1 MNSLFFFIIV
11 FPIIEILLLI
21 KIGGLIG
28 AFNTIL
34 LIFMT
39 AMAGIFF
46 ARIQGFNTLRSG
58 FINIYQNKLP
68 IFEIISGASI
78 AIAAF
83 FLIIPGFISDA
94 LGFFLLIPLTR
105 RLIISKLF
113 KSKVVKKEDDIIE
126 AEVIEEKKDEL

>member
-34 LIFMT
+34 LIFLT

-113 KSKVVKKEDDIIE
+113 KSKVVKKEDDVIE

>member
-39 AMAGIFF
+39 AMAGIFI

-113 KSKVVKKEDDIIE
+113 KSKVVKKEDDVIE

>member
-34 LIFMT
+34 LIFLT

-58 FINIYQNKLP
+58 FINVYQNKLP

-105 RLIISKLF
+105 RLIINKLF
-113 KSKVVKKEDDIIE
+113 KSKVVKKEDDVIE

>member
-58 FINIYQNKLP
+58 FINIYKNKLP

-113 KSKVVKKEDDIIE
+113 KSKVVKKEDDVIE

>member
-58 FINIYQNKLP
+58 FINVYQNKLP

-83 FLIIPGFISDA
+83 F
-94 LGFFLLIPLTR
+94 
-105 RLIISKLF
+105 
-113 KSKVVKKEDDIIE
+113 
-126 AEVIEEKKDEL
+126 

>member
-28 AFNTIL
+28 AFTTIL
-34 LIFMT
+34 LIFIT

-58 FINIYQNKLP
+58 FINVYQNKLP

-83 FLIIPGFISDA
+83 LLIIPGFISDA

-105 RLIISKLF
+105 KLIISKLF
-113 KSKVVKKEDDIIE
+113 KSKVAKKKDDVIE
-126 AEVIEEKKDEL
+126 AEIIEEKKDEL

>member
-28 AFNTIL
+28 ALNTIL
-34 LIFMT
+34 LIFIT

-58 FINIYQNKLP
+58 FINVYQNKLP

-78 AIAAF
+78 ALAAF

-113 KSKVVKKEDDIIE
+113 KSKVVKKEDDVIE

>member
-34 LIFMT
+34 LIFIT

-58 FINIYQNKLP
+58 FINVYQNKLP

-113 KSKVVKKEDDIIE
+113 KSKVVKKEDDVIE

>member
-34 LIFMT
+34 LIFIT

-94 LGFFLLIPLTR
+94 FGFFLLIPLTR
-105 RLIISKLF
+105 KFIIGKLF
-113 KSKVVKKEDDIIE
+113 KSKVVEKEDDVIE

>member
-58 FINIYQNKLP
+58 FINVYQNKLP

-105 RLIISKLF
+105 RLIINKLF
-113 KSKVVKKEDDIIE
+113 KSKVVKKEDDVIE

>member
-83 FLIIPGFISDA
+83 FLIIPGLITDA

-113 KSKVVKKEDDIIE
+113 KSKVVKKEDDVIE

>member
-58 FINIYQNKLP
+58 FINVYQNKLP

-83 FLIIPGFISDA
+83 LLIIPGFISDA

-105 RLIISKLF
+105 KLIISKLF
-113 KSKVVKKEDDIIE
+113 KSKVAKKKDDVIE
-126 AEVIEEKKDEL
+126 AEIIEEKKDEL

>member
-1 MNSLFFFIIV
+1 
-11 FPIIEILLLI
+11 
-21 KIGGLIG
+21 
-28 AFNTIL
+28 
-34 LIFMT
+34 MT

-113 KSKVVKKEDDIIE
+113 KSKVVKKEDDVIE

>member
-28 AFNTIL
+28 TFNTIL

>member
-28 AFNTIL
+28 ALNTVL
-34 LIFMT
+34 LIFIT
-39 AMAGIFF
+39 AVVGVFF
-46 ARIQGFNTLRSG
+46 ARIQGMNTLKSG

-78 AIAAF
+78 AVAAF
-83 FLIIPGFISDA
+83 FLILPGFISDTF
-94 LGFFLLIPLTR
+94 GFLLLIPFSR
-105 RLIISKLF
+105 KLIIKLLF
-113 KSKVVKKEDDIIE
+113 KNKLAKKKDDVIE
-126 AEVIEEKKDEL
+126 AEIIEEKKDEL

>member
-28 AFNTIL
+28 ALNTVL
-34 LIFMT
+34 LIFIT
-39 AMAGIFF
+39 AVVGVFF
-46 ARIQGFNTLRSG
+46 ARIQGMNTLKSG

-78 AIAAF
+78 AVAAF
-83 FLIIPGFISDA
+83 FLILPGFISDTF
-94 LGFFLLIPLTR
+94 GFLLLIPFSR
-105 RLIISKLF
+105 KLIIKLLF
-113 KSKVVKKEDDIIE
+113 KNKMTKKKDDVIE
-126 AEVIEEKKDEL
+126 AEIIEEKKDEL

>member
-1 MNSLFFFIIV
+1 MNSLLFFIIV

-58 FINIYQNKLP
+58 FINVYQNKLP

-83 FLIIPGFISDA
+83 LLIIPGFISDA

-105 RLIISKLF
+105 KLIISKLF
-113 KSKVVKKEDDIIE
+113 KSKVAKKKDDVIE
-126 AEVIEEKKDEL
+126 AEIIEEKKDEL

>member
-58 FINIYQNKLP
+58 FINVYQNKLP

-83 FLIIPGFISDA
+83 LLIIPGFISDA

-113 KSKVVKKEDDIIE
+113 KSKVVKKEDDVIE

>member
-83 FLIIPGFISDA
+83 FLIIPGFISAA

-113 KSKVVKKEDDIIE
+113 KSKVVKKEDDVIE

>member
-58 FINIYQNKLP
+58 FINVYQNKLP

-113 KSKVVKKEDDIIE
+113 KSKVVKKEDDVIE

>member
-28 AFNTIL
+28 ALNTVL
-34 LIFMT
+34 LIFIT
-39 AMAGIFF
+39 AVVGVFF
-46 ARIQGFNTLRSG
+46 ARIQGMNTLKSG

-78 AIAAF
+78 AVAAF
-83 FLIIPGFISDA
+83 FLILPGFISDTF
-94 LGFFLLIPLTR
+94 GFLLLIPFSR
-105 RLIISKLF
+105 KLIIKLLF
-113 KSKVVKKEDDIIE
+113 KNKITKKKDDVIE
-126 AEVIEEKKDEL
+126 AEIIEEKKDEL

>member
-113 KSKVVKKEDDIIE
+113 KSKVVKKEDDVIE

>member
-28 AFNTIL
+28 ALNTVL
-34 LIFMT
+34 LIFIT
-39 AMAGIFF
+39 AVVGVFF
-46 ARIQGFNTLRSG
+46 ARIQGMNTLKSG

-78 AIAAF
+78 AVAAF
-83 FLIIPGFISDA
+83 FLILPGFISDTF
-94 LGFFLLIPLTR
+94 GFLLLIPFSLK
-105 RLIISKLF
+105 LIIKLLF
-113 KSKVVKKEDDIIE
+113 KNKITKKKDDVIE
-126 AEVIEEKKDEL
+126 AEIIEEKKDEL